1 MEWSNRTVL
10 QLIEAY
16 REQPVLWNSTDFY
29 YKNRNRKE
37 GGWNE
42 LAGIFG
48 TDSSEIKKKIQFLL
62 ALFRREKQ
70 KVMITSGVGT
80 NEVYNIKWFA
90 FSSLLFLNDKNK
102 PKQARVTEAGI
113 RPDDGPYEPIKDDQ
127 SQHVDIDQ
135 PNNQEENSN
144 TEINSESQQGFCEE
158 NDDSIGPG
166 SKTGLV
172 REDVGG
178 GRREGGVRGKWNR
191 EAVTGGCVWYD
202 SLSGNFPGWRLFH
215 LVDPYEKV
223 VIREGVK
230 GEWKTYVR
238 ISTGKIALDSC

>member
-37 GGWNE
+37 DGWNE

-62 ALFRREKQ
+62 ASFRREKQ

-102 PKQARVTEAGI
+102 PRQTRDTEAGI
-113 RPDDGPYEPIKDDQ
+113 RPDDG
-127 SQHVDIDQ
+127 V
-135 PNNQEENSN
+135 
-144 TEINSESQQGFCEE
+144 
-158 NDDSIGPG
+158 
-166 SKTGLV
+166 SKNLCFV
-172 REDVGG
+172 FRFIL
-178 GRREGGVRGKWNR
+178 N
-191 EAVTGGCVWYD
+191 
-202 SLSGNFPGWRLFH
+202 
-215 LVDPYEKV
+215 
-223 VIREGVK
+223 
-230 GEWKTYVR
+230 
-238 ISTGKIALDSC
+238 